1 MRTGLESRLR
11 DRLTDDGYLFPDYG
25 GYCFAHVP
33 DTVQSVLGVGGQR
46 SLPPDVLEGLG
57 DSYDRVLV
65 VLVDGFG
72 LAHWKRHRS
81 HPVLERLEERAH
93 VTPLTSLYPSETA
106 AALTT
111 FHTARLP
118 TSHGVLGWDVY
129 DPVDDASYEAFT
141 TEVTAGDET
150 VDRDLADVF
159 EGEPIYPALRM
170 AGIDCRHVVP
180 FPETYAGA
188 TCHSYG
194 PDPTLEGFVPALREA
209 FTAADDPASL
219 YAYLPQ
225 IDTVAHEHGTTS
237 TEYRTVVDRVFGT
250 IDRALSALA
259 DLSGSVPGETLVL
272 LTADHGH
279 VDTRTERNVDLERFD
294 TVMESLRRHGTGE
307 PVRYAGSPRNLH
319 LHLQPGRVDSVRSL
333 LQRELDLDARV
344 FTREA
349 ALECELFGPGP
360 ASETFRR
367 RLGDLVVVHRH
378 SLVWYGSDPTKLEFV
393 GMHGG
398 LHPDEMLVP
407 FVAVDLEQLG

>member
-1 MRTGLESRLR
+1 MRTDLESRLR
-11 DRLTDDGYLFPDYG
+11 NRLTDDGYLFPDYG
-25 GYCFAHVP
+25 EYCFANVA
-33 DTVQSVLGVGGQR
+33 DTVQSVLGVGGER
-46 SLPPDVLEGLG
+46 SLPPDVFP
-57 DSYDRVLV
+57 DPSASYDRVLL

-81 HPVLERLEERAH
+81 HPVVERLEERAR

-118 TSHGVLGWDVY
+118 VSHGVLGWDVY
-129 DPVDDASYEAFT
+129 DPAADATCEAFT

-150 VDRDLADVF
+150 VDRDLEDVF
-159 EGEPIYPALRM
+159 EGDPIYPALER

-180 FPETYAGA
+180 FPETYTGA
-188 TCHSYG
+188 TCHTYG
-194 PDPTLEGFVPALREA
+194 PEPTLEGFVPVLREA
-209 FTAADDPASL
+209 FAAADDPAYL

-225 IDTVAHEHGTTS
+225 IDSVAHEHGSTS
-237 TEYRTVVDRVFGT
+237 DEYGEVVDRVFQT
-250 IDRALSALA
+250 IEEALSALDSDEA
-259 DLSGSVPGETLVL
+259 GDTLVL

-279 VDTRTERNVDLERFD
+279 VDTRAERNVDLERFD
-294 TVMESLRRHGTGE
+294 TVMESLQRHETGD

-319 LHLQPGRVDSVRSL
+319 LYLRPGTVDRVRTL
-333 LQRELDLDARV
+333 LERELDAQI

-349 ALECELFGPGP
+349 ALECELFGPEP
-360 ASETFRR
+360 KSEPFSR
-367 RLGDLVVVHRH
+367 RLGDLVVVHRD
-378 SLVWYGSDPTKLEFV
+378 SLVWYGSDRTKLEFV

-407 FVAVDLEQLG
+407 FAAAELEQLV